1 MLFPN
6 DAISKLNDLKAILE
20 EYPDASITIEGHASK
35 DGSSEYNQK
44 LSDKRANSVKDA
56 LIAAGIDANRL
67 ETKAYGETKSVADN
81 NTKVGRAANRRVVF
95 DRRVVI
101 KIGE

>member
-1 MLFPN
+1 M
-6 DAISKLNDLKAILE
+6 NDLKAVLE
-20 EYPDASITIEGHASK
+20 EYPDASITIEGHASE

-44 LSDKRANSVKDA
+44 LSDKRATNLNA
-56 LIAAGIDANRL
+56 LITAGIDASRL
-67 ETKAYGETKSVADN
+67 ETKAYGETKPVDKN
-81 NTKVGRAANRRVVF
+81 DTKSGRAANRRVVF